1 MEIESWN
8 KRTTLIEA
16 WMEQNAGHPLNAIL
30 TASMDMVTEDY
41 SNEDRQKVYESIRAL
56 FGTVDDSPLKK
67 GKMPTLPAEVIVSVD
82 SAVSDITAV
91 YAAIGDFNL
100 IQQVFPRSTKL
111 GQYPSIE
118 AYAEHMGAKAR
129 NNLIKAF
136 REDRWNGEYSTENGL
151 TVTPAEPQTDG
162 GDQ

>member
-30 TASMDMVTEDY
+30 TASMDMVTDETNDD
-41 SNEDRQKVYESIRAL
+41 DRQKVYESIRAL

-82 SAVSDITAV
+82 SVVSDITAA
-91 YAAIGDFNL
+91 YAAIGDFAL

-111 GQYPSIE
+111 GQYPTVE
-118 AYAEHMGAKAR
+118 AYAEHMGTKAR

-136 REDRWNGEYSTENGL
+136 REDRWNGTYTDGELS
-151 TVTPAEPQTDG
+151 VTPAEPQTDG
-162 GDQ
+162 GNQ